1 MQNWF
6 KVKQNNEGDKT
17 VWRKVLVTLAG
28 DISCCLNV
36 VFQKDGR
43 ERERFWPCSS
53 LLRFFP
59 LKEK

>member
-43 ERERFWPCSS
+43 ERFWPCSS
-53 LLRFFP
+53 LLKRFFP
-59 LKEK
+59 SKEK